1 MGEEGLIE
9 KEVLI
14 MATISLCMIVR
25 DEEKILARCL
35 DSIKSIMDEIVI
47 VDTGS
52 KDGTKKLAKK
62 YTDKVFDFK
71 WDDDF
76 AAARNFAFSKCSCDY
91 IYSADADE
99 VIDEENLA
107 AFARLKE
114 ALLPEVEIV
123 QMIYTNQLYRN
134 TTYNFDEELRPKLF
148 KRLRNFVWEDPL
160 HESVRLEPVIF
171 DSEIKIKHMPTGEHQ
186 TRDFAIFNKIIE
198 RDKGLSKK
206 LKKMYARELFV
217 SGTDDD
223 FINAG
228 KYFSAGLDKDQ
239 DQELILIDA
248 AVVTKAARLLG
259 STELMMRAVSRALAA
274 DDTPSEVAF
283 ELGEYYRGKRDFKEA
298 VMWYYNAAFETEAL
312 LNGKYRDSLPFIGL
326 HICFVIMGDRENA
339 AKYAALAKEREA

>member
-1 MGEEGLIE
+1 MI
-9 KEVLI
+9 
-14 MATISLCMIVR
+14 TISLCMIVK
-25 DEEKILARCL
+25 DEEKVLARCL

-52 KDGTKKLAKK
+52 SDRTKKIAAK
-62 YTDKVFDFK
+62 YTDKIYDFE

-76 AAARNFAFSKCSCDY
+76 AAARNFAFSKCTCDY

-99 VIDEENLA
+99 VIDEENLM
-107 AFARLKE
+107 AFAHLKE
-114 ALLPEVEIV
+114 AMLPEVEIV
-123 QMIYTNQLYRN
+123 QMWYTNQLMYN
-134 TTYNFDEELRPKLF
+134 TTYNYDEELRPKLY
-148 KRLRNFVWEDPL
+148 KRLRTFVWEDPL
-160 HESVRLEPVIF
+160 HESVRLNPVIF
-171 DSEIKIKHMPTGEHQ
+171 DSDIKIKHLPTSEHQ
-186 TRDFAIFNKIIE
+186 DRDFAIFQKIIE

-217 SGTDDD
+217 AGTDED
-223 FINAG
+223 FIEAG
-228 KYFSAGLDKDQ
+228 KYFSAGLDSDQ
-239 DQELILIDA
+239 DPELIMIDS
-248 AVVTKAARLLG
+248 AVVAKAARLLD
-259 STELMMRAVSRALAA
+259 STELMMRAVSRALAS

-283 ELGEYYRGKRDFKEA
+283 ELGEYYRTKRDYKEA